1 MSTEGAIVPTE
12 DRKGRKMYKSTGT
25 GLIGLGIVLVVIG
38 AILNYAVTAT
48 TSGLNINTVGV
59 ILLAVG
65 IGTFLVGAIV
75 FGVGS
80 FRQTTV
86 RENVRMTP
94 DGGHER
100 VLQQHDNLA

>member
-1 MSTEGAIVPTE
+1 MCPPKTGKVA
-12 DRKGRKMYKSTGT
+12 KMYKSTGT